1 VSIGDKNGTSILCPG
16 AFMNATVSRDR
27 NRRFY
32 TLLGFAVAAIVLFGF
47 SRTYYL
53 KIGFDTPPLTLRL
66 HLHGFF
72 LTLWLMLFVI
82 QTKLI
87 AAGRR
92 DLHKWLGV
100 AGVVLAVVALAT
112 TYAAAVESVRLGG
125 DRGGITAVDR
135 LYSNVLIVTLFGAF
149 VAAGVALRR
158 RPEIHKRFM
167 LLATIA
173 AVGPAANRAIA
184 LVVGHGVR
192 DFHILVITALVLAGL
207 FYDWRTRGRP
217 HWVLLCGGGSLIVSQ
232 VTRRLVGGSELW
244 APIGSWL
251 LS

>member
-1 VSIGDKNGTSILCPG
+1 
-16 AFMNATVSRDR
+16 MNVTVSRDR
-27 NRRFY
+27 SRRFY
-32 TLLGFAVAAIVLFGF
+32 TLMGFAVAAVVLFGF

-53 KIGFDTPPLTLRL
+53 KAWFDTPPLGLRL

-72 LTLWLMLFVI
+72 LTLWLVLFVV

-87 AAGRR
+87 AVGRR

-100 AGVVLAVVALAT
+100 AGVVLAAVAIAT

-135 LYSNVLIVTLFGAF
+135 LYSNVLIVMLFGAF
-149 VAAGVALRR
+149 VVAGAAWRR

-167 LLATIA
+167 LLAMIA
-173 AVGPAANRAIA
+173 IVGPGANRAIA

-192 DFHILVITALVLAGL
+192 DFHVIVISVLVLAGI

-217 HWVLLCGGGSLIVSQ
+217 HWVLLCGGGLLIVSQ

-244 APIGSWL
+244 GQAGSWL
-251 LS
+251 LG